1 MEKRLG
7 QIARFGLFLL
17 ALTVMALLPPLQAR
31 SAPYAALV
39 MDARTGE
46 VLHSRNADTRL
57 HPASLTK
64 MMTLYIA
71 FEAVRRGEI
80 SMDTMVTI
88 TSKAANEP
96 PSKLGMKP
104 GQKIALRYLVRA
116 AAVKSANDAAT
127 AIGEAIEG
135 SEAAFARRMNRTAAA
150 LGMTRTTF
158 KNAHGLTEAGHLS
171 TARDM
176 TALGRHL
183 LYDFPEYY
191 NLFSRRTTDAGVRQ
205 VSHTNRRFLDS
216 YPGADGIKTGYTVAA
231 GFNLVASAQHGNE
244 RIITTVF
251 GGRST
256 TDRNAKV
263 AELMDMGFRRAPSS
277 TSVKKPALPTY
288 SDADPETAPVA
299 ATVASNEAPAAGKV
313 LRLVR
318 APGKSLRPLPRPGA
332 EPEAPS
338 EDMLLAL
345 ADDIQSALQEVQA
358 SLEVAPETVGINP
371 DIVAEAKPETLVA
384 EAEPELKPETQ
395 IAQAE
400 SEIIAIPET
409 VLAEALPAE
418 TAPAVPETELEE
430 AVNLAEAEAIPD
442 EPLPAAAEPVAE
454 PAPVVVFAAAQS
466 TLPAPQPRPESLV
479 LASASSTTPIVI
491 EEPLTNEPEV
501 VTRISTSGGRFWGI
515 NIGRYNSRYDAE
527 RILLK
532 TALHELGTL
541 DEALRKVVPKSG
553 GFDANFVGMTQESA
567 ALACRRLNARSMPCE
582 TLGPS

>member
-7 QIARFGLFLL
+7 QVARFGLFLL
-17 ALTVMALLPPLQAR
+17 ALTVLALLPPLQAR

-39 MDARTGE
+39 MDARSGE

-80 SMDTMVTI
+80 SMDTTVTI
-88 TSKAANEP
+88 SKKSANEP

-104 GQKIALRYLVRA
+104 GQKIKLRYLVRA

-135 SEAAFARRMNRTAAA
+135 SEAAFARRMNRTAQAI
-150 LGMTRTTF
+150 GMTRTTF

-176 TALGRHL
+176 TILGRHL
-183 LYDFPEYY
+183 FFDYPEYY
-191 NLFSRRTTDAGVRQ
+191 NIFSRRTTDAGIRQ

-216 YPGADGIKTGYTVAA
+216 YAGADGIKTGYTSAA
-231 GFNLVASAQHGNE
+231 GFNLTASAERGGE

-256 TDRNAKV
+256 SSRNAQV

-277 TSVKKPALPTY
+277 ARVSKPPLPNY
-288 SDADPETAPVA
+288 SNADPEDAP
-299 ATVASNEAPAAGKV
+299 SGNNGQAPAAGKV

-318 APGKSLRPLPRPGA
+318 APSSSPRPLPRPGVT
-332 EPEAPS
+332 PS
-338 EDMLLAL
+338 EDVLLAM
-345 ADDIQSALQEVQA
+345 ASDIQSVLQEVQA
-358 SLEVAPETVGINP
+358 TLDTPAETVVAPEPKPETV
-371 DIVAEAKPETLVA
+371 VAEATEDAVA
-384 EAEPELKPETQ
+384 PSE
-395 IAQAE
+395 QA
-400 SEIIAIPET
+400 
-409 VLAEALPAE
+409 
-418 TAPAVPETELEE
+418 
-430 AVNLAEAEAIPD
+430 
-442 EPLPAAAEPVAE
+442 
-454 PAPVVVFAAAQS
+454 VVVAMAAS
-466 TLPAPQPRPESLV
+466 ESNLPAPQPRPAEII
-479 LASASSTTPIVI
+479 LASASATDALPAET
-491 EEPLTNEPEV
+491 EDDGPEI
-501 VTRISTSGGRFWGI
+501 VTRLSTSGGRFWGI
-515 NIGRYNSRYDAE
+515 NVGRYNSRYDAE

-541 DEALRKVVPKSG
+541 DEALRKVVPKGG
-553 GFDANFVGMTQESA
+553 GFDANFVGMTQETA
-567 ALACRRLNARSMPCE
+567 ELACRRLAARSLNCTP
-582 TLGPS
+582 LGPG